1 MRRVPVA
8 CTRGDVLAAY
18 RELAPQRALAELAAL
33 LHRAAPGLRMM

>member
-1 MRRVPVA
+1 VRRVPVE

-18 RELAPQRALAELAAL
+18 RSEAPKGTLAEVAAL